1 MKISGEY
8 TFDGPQEEVWEI
20 LRDPDMLILALPGT
34 KSLKQVGENEFE
46 GELVVRIGPIAGSFG
61 GKLTVSNERPPDSV
75 TLTVEGVG
83 KIGFAKGSGNVEL
96 IDQAG
101 DKTLVKYDGE
111 LQIGGKVAS
120 VGQRLFD
127 TVSKGMIKQGLD
139 KLNGILQERRT
150 AK

>member
-1 MKISGEY
+1 MKLSGEY

-46 GELVVRIGPIAGSFG
+46 GEIVVRIGPITGSFG
-61 GKLTVSNERPPDSV
+61 GKLTVSNERPPESV
-75 TLTVEGVG
+75 TLTVEGAG
-83 KIGFAKGSGNVEL
+83 KIGFAKGSGDVEL
-96 IDQAG
+96 IDQG
-101 DKTLVKYDGE
+101 GNKTLVKYSGE

-139 KLNGILQERRT
+139 KLNEILQARHNAT
-150 AK
+150 